1 LICNLAID
9 KRYFMQKNEAQK
21 TADDIIEIFRVK
33 GGEDYAGE
41 EITQLEHACQAA
53 QLAEQQGFDD
63 EVILAALLHDLGHLL
78 SEDEEDD
85 MDGFGVKDHES
96 VGAEFLK
103 QKGFSDRVTTLIKSH
118 VQAKRYLCFANKR
131 YYDNLSNASKMTLGF
146 QGGPMTEEE
155 AKEFEQNP
163 LKNLIIRMRTWDEEA
178 KLTNVPVPN
187 MQVYRD
193 MIVRHLRK

>member
-1 LICNLAID
+1 ML
-9 KRYFMQKNEAQK
+9 KEEAQK
-21 TADDIIEIFRVK
+21 TAEEIIEIFRLK

-53 QLAEQQGFDD
+53 QLAEQNGYDD
-63 EVILAALLHDLGHLL
+63 EVILAAFLHDLGHLL

-96 VGAEFLK
+96 VGADFLK
-103 QKGFSDRVTTLIKSH
+103 QRGFSDKVTTLVKSH
-118 VQAKRYLCFANKR
+118 VAAKRYLCFANKR
-131 YYDNLSNASKMTLGF
+131 YYDNLSDASKMTLLY
-146 QGGPMTEEE
+146 QGGPMTEAE
-155 AKEFEQNP
+155 AKAFEENP
-163 LKNLIIRMRTWDEEA
+163 LKNLIIKMRTWDEEA
-178 KLTNVPVPN
+178 KVIDVPVPN